1 MKTALVAFCLLLF
14 ISAASRAAD
23 KDKADLDGEL
33 VYRNNCTRCHMM
45 IHTFPV
51 PMLAT
56 VTRHMHVRATLT
68 DAETEAVLK
77 YLEESSPQKMPKAR
91 QQHKVPR
98 NDASHS
104 NAK

>member
-1 MKTALVAFCLLLF
+1 MKTALVAFCLLLL
-14 ISAASRAAD
+14 IPAASRAAD

-33 VYRNNCTRCHMM
+33 VYRNNCTRCHMT
-45 IHTFPV
+45 IHTFPE

-77 YLEESSPQKMPKAR
+77 YLQESSPQKTPKAR
-91 QQHKVPR
+91 HQQKASG
-98 NDASHS
+98 NDT
-104 NAK
+104 K